1 MLEFGPKENLEAF
14 LKSKPGEWAQIIS
27 ARIALRVAPVGLDV
41 SYRFPELMSR
51 FALNIFRLTTIAWS
65 EIASPARSVT
75 NTDKVALR
83 QASDIANAPFPF
95 NADNYSVFSA
105 IAAVTATWSGSP
117 SDQALQAGN
126 FADRA
131 ARGIE
136 LDILADRFWSAAYAD
151 YELLRSKRDKPNLA
165 QAMKLQSLWLGPP
178 PPYWTES
185 WQVARS
191 RLLNMESSFDVWTDW
206 FDRRIRGEE
215 AAFDITGDT
224 GRKEDKA
231 ILARLA
237 DAKDEDFWDKGAHH
251 VNTTL
256 QGWIDEARARAIP
269 LPAPNDAAIPPQNPH
284 AVMFKAGD
292 TGRIA
297 IDDAALSESVRSD
310 DAAQDRH
317 AEAVAEASALLAACQ
332 GSNAGAR
339 MTRLLDNYLAAAG
352 ETLDSIRPSLFVQR
366 GERLRQ
372 ELAAYANPDNDLP
385 PLTSAMLADF
395 RGWQSAH
402 NMVVGL
408 DPALMAMDMA
418 QAGPDA
424 VPAPIPPDE
433 VRMIARSADAD
444 GLLED
449 GVREIV
455 EEAANNAPNPPVPG
469 DRRTVWSTETAR
481 NLVIEAFAVALNH
494 PEKSSSTIAIG
505 TASVATFGA
514 VATVAYGSGAIGAAW
529 ATACFLMKYRGWIES
544 RLGDSPTWRALFLDL
559 TNWIEKNTPI
569 KPGKDN

>member
-1 MLEFGPKENLEAF
+1 MWRDGISSLLKNWPDFG
-14 LKSKPGEWAQIIS
+14 
-27 ARIALRVAPVGLDV
+27 V
-41 SYRFPELMSR
+41 
-51 FALNIFRLTTIAWS
+51 WS
-65 EIASPARSVT
+65 
-75 NTDKVALR
+75 
-83 QASDIANAPFPF
+83 
-95 NADNYSVFSA
+95 
-105 IAAVTATWSGSP
+105 
-117 SDQALQAGN
+117 
-126 FADRA
+126 
-131 ARGIE
+131 
-136 LDILADRFWSAAYAD
+136 
-151 YELLRSKRDKPNLA
+151 
-165 QAMKLQSLWLGPP
+165 
-178 PPYWTES
+178 
-185 WQVARS
+185 
-191 RLLNMESSFDVWTDW
+191 DW
-206 FDRRIRGEE
+206 FDRRISGQR
-215 AAFDITGDT
+215 AAFNISGDDFHN
-224 GRKEDKA
+224 EDRT
-231 ILARLA
+231 ILLRLA
-237 DAKDEDFWDKGAHH
+237 DATDEDFWGKGALH

-256 QGWIDEARARAIP
+256 QGWIDEARARAM
-269 LPAPNDAAIPPQNPH
+269 PASVDAVIPPQNPH
-284 AVMFKAGD
+284 AIMFKAGD

-317 AEAVAEASALLAACQ
+317 AEAVAEARAMLAACQ

-352 ETLDSIRPSLFVQR
+352 ETLDTIRPSLFVQR

-372 ELAAYANPDNDLP
+372 ELAAYADPDNDLP

-424 VPAPIPPDE
+424 VPTPIPPEE
-433 VRMIARSADAD
+433 VRMITRHADAD
-444 GLLED
+444 GVLED

-494 PEKSSSTIAIG
+494 PGKSIG
-505 TASVATFGA
+505 VTVMGGVAVTTFGA
-514 VATVAYGSGAIGAAW
+514 SVVFGAWPA
-529 ATACFLMKYRGWIES
+529 ACFLMKHRDWIES
-544 RLGDSPTWRALFLDL
+544 RLGNSPTWRALFLDL
-559 TNWIEKNTPI
+559 TDWIEKNTPI